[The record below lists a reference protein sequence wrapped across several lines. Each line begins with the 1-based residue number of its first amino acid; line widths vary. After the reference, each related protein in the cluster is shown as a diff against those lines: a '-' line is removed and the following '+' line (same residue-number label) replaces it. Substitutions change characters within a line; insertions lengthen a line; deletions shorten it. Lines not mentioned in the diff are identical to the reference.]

1 MTRARRPGGLV
12 YELTDTLTKDKAKG
26 INPAQ
31 VVQRL
36 YQIETA
42 RIVGP
47 IVPGEPHQVVI
58 TGDREIGTVEILIRG
73 AVQ

>member
-1 MTRARRPGGLV
+1 MTRARRPGGVV
-12 YELTDTLTKDKAKG
+12 YEMTDTLTKDKAKG
-26 INPAQ
+26 SNPSQ

-47 IVPGEPHQVVI
+47 IVSGETHSVVI
-58 TGDREIGTVEILIRG
+58 TGDRKIGTVEILIRG